1 MELIN
6 NKTLPEENIKIKE
19 LDYYEKVSIKDRID
33 KLTKEGKIEILRII
47 SKNNE
52 VYSENKNGIFFDIT
66 KLSNST
72 LLKIDEFLLFSETNK
87 KELEKEE
94 ENRNLYRKELS

>member
-6 NKTLPEENIKIKE
+6 NKTLPEKNIKIKE

-52 VYSENKNGIFFDIT
+52 VYSAYCQANPGGAKRFT
-66 KLSNST
+66 
-72 LLKIDEFLLFSETNK
+72 
-87 KELEKEE
+87 
-94 ENRNLYRKELS
+94 

>member
-6 NKTLPEENIKIKE
+6 DDIPLRENIKE
-19 LDYYEKVSIKDRID
+19 FNHYQKVLIKDRID
-33 KLTKEGKIEILRII
+33 KLTKEGKIEILRILA
-47 SKNNE
+47 KKNE
-52 VYSENKNGIFFDIT
+52 VYSENKNGIFFDII

-72 LLKIDEFLLFSETNK
+72 LVQIDEFLSFSETNK
-87 KELEKEE
+87 KELEKDE